1 MTALTKA
8 ALKALWI
15 AKFQPTSANFAD
27 MFDSWTNYSASLSAL
42 GTAWDAGGTGLVES
56 TGAGAVRFA
65 QVATFA
71 KVFLSGAST
80 TAAAVSKLGAGTFGA
95 VMFTAATTAV
105 ATAALGAGA
114 VGLQIFA
121 AATTAQVESL
131 IPSAVSTPAGVISMF
146 AGSAAPSGYLL
157 CDGTASGNRTTHAA
171 LFAVIGTLY
180 GAGDASTTFNVP
192 DLRGRVGVGLDDMGG
207 AAASRVTNAVSGI
220 VGTTL
225 GAAGGSQSHTLLTTE
240 IPAHAHAVYNWVT
253 GGGLALVGA
262 AREPDR
268 TAASLTEDSANTGG
282 GGAHRNMQPSM
293 MLNYIIKT

>member
-27 MFDSWTNYSASLSAL
+27 MFDSWTDYSASLSAL

-80 TAAAVSKLGAGTFGA
+80 TAAAVSTLGAGTFGA

-131 IPSAVSTPAGVISMF
+131 IPAAVSTPAGVISMF

-207 AAASRVTNAVSGI
+207 AAASRVTNGVSGI

-225 GAAGGSQSHTLLTTE
+225 GAAGGSQSHTLLTAE
-240 IPAHAHAVYNWVT
+240 IPAHVHAVNNWTT
-253 GGGLALVGA
+253 GGGLSSTVA
-262 AREPDR
+262 AREVDKLS
-268 TAASLTEDSANTGG
+268 AATEDTLSTGG